1 MTTALPYEIWLHI
14 LSFLNT
20 ETIRQLRFV
29 NTLLYNLSL
38 DRYHRI
44 TQIGYPHDH
53 PFTDNAPLQYVN
65 FGINLDLGPNF
76 LYTAGIQEMPD
87 E

>member
-1 MTTALPYEIWLHI
+1 MTTELPYEIWLHI

-29 NTLLYNLSL
+29 NTSLYNLSL

-44 TQIGYPHDH
+44 TQIGYPHS
-53 PFTDNAPLQYVN
+53 FTDNAPLRYVN
-65 FGINLDLGPNF
+65 SGINLDLDPNF
-76 LYTAGIQEMPD
+76 LYIAGIQEMPK